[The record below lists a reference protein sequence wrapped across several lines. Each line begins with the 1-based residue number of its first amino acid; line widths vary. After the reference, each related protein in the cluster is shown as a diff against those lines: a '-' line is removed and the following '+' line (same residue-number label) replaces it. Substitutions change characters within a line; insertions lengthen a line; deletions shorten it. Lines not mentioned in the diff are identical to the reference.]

1 MNIEMIILTLQEE
14 QDDGKMGKVQR
25 KPMASY
31 AKKTRSIRRDGW
43 DWNDIAKIT
52 GKFPSFG

>member
-1 MNIEMIILTLQEE
+1 MNIKMIILTLQEE

-31 AKKTRSIRRDGW
+31 AKKIRRDGW
-43 DWNDIAKIT
+43 DWNDIAKII
-52 GKFPSFG
+52 G

>member
-31 AKKTRSIRRDGW
+31 AKKIRRYGW

>member
-1 MNIEMIILTLQEE
+1 MNIKMIILTLQEE

-43 DWNDIAKIT
+43 DWNDIAKII
-52 GKFPSFG
+52 G